1 MDYYHVQITPKSDAS
16 RVEVK
21 LDLTKEELMERF
33 VTPYRKGLPIFIDG
47 TVIPSDEIERI
58 RISKTAQDSQ
68 HVGKIVSEEQ
78 RRRIASGILDFTG
91 SNAQRIANKGE
102 DVTDEFIWGP
112 PGTDLKAT
120 SQNAQLAR
128 LSTENRNVFVVHGR
142 NEKARKAIFE
152 FLRSIGLDPLEWSEA
167 AQSTGKA
174 TPYIGEILDA
184 AFSRAHAVVVLLT
197 PDDEARLREPFQS
210 DSDPPYETQLT
221 GQARPNVLFE
231 AGMAMERDQ
240 DRTLLVELGSL
251 RPFSDIAGRHTIRLD
266 NSGQQR
272 QQLAKRLQSAGCPVN
287 WEGTDWHTAG
297 GFEAA
302 VVATI
307 QESSE
312 PTTALERQS
321 ASAEARKL
329 SDDANDLLMEAA
341 EDSRGTILAIS
352 TFGGLSIS
360 TNGRN
365 FVEAGSPQ
373 AEARSEARWKQA
385 FRELVDHVLIED
397 PTGKGQIFQVTQSG
411 FQLADSLLAS
421 KKSRT
426 TYREGG

>member
-1 MDYYHVQITPKSDAS
+1 
-16 RVEVK
+16 
-21 LDLTKEELMERF
+21 
-33 VTPYRKGLPIFIDG
+33 
-47 TVIPSDEIERI
+47 
-58 RISKTAQDSQ
+58 
-68 HVGKIVSEEQ
+68 
-78 RRRIASGILDFTG
+78 
-91 SNAQRIANKGE
+91 
-102 DVTDEFIWGP
+102 
-112 PGTDLKAT
+112 
-120 SQNAQLAR
+120 
-128 LSTENRNVFVVHGR
+128 
-142 NEKARKAIFE
+142 
-152 FLRSIGLDPLEWSEA
+152 
-167 AQSTGKA
+167 
-174 TPYIGEILDA
+174 
-184 AFSRAHAVVVLLT
+184 
-197 PDDEARLREPFQS
+197 
-210 DSDPPYETQLT
+210 
-221 GQARPNVLFE
+221 
-231 AGMAMERDQ
+231 MERDQ

-287 WEGTDWHTAG
+287 LEGTDWHTAG
-297 GFEAA
+297 DFEAA

-341 EDSRGTILAIS
+341 EDSNGTILVVS

-411 FQLADSLLAS
+411 FQLADNL
-421 KKSRT
+421 
-426 TYREGG
+426 

>member
-1 MDYYHVQITPKSDAS
+1 MFYQVT
-16 RVEVK
+16 VK
-21 LDLTKEELMERF
+21 
-33 VTPYRKGLPIFIDG
+33 RKD
-47 TVIPSDEIERI
+47 SKAQEIEALNLSRESLELRLLDPYQQGGSITLKGTTVQCSEIDRI
-58 RISKTAQDSQ
+58 RIVETRAE
-68 HVGKIVSEEQ
+68 INVSDVIG
-78 RRRIASGILDFTG
+78 RLDLQVQGFTY
-91 SNAQRIANKGE
+91 SRDE
-102 DVTDEFIWGP
+102 RDVTDDFITGP
-112 PGTDLKAT
+112 PGEKLEVG
-120 SQNAQLAR
+120 SQRIQGMR
-128 LSTENRNVFVVHGR
+128 PVTGTREVFVVHGR
-142 NEKARKAIFE
+142 NEIARKAIFV
-152 FLRSIGLDPLEWSEA
+152 FLRSIGLDPLEWAEA
-167 AQSTGKA
+167 AHATGKP

-184 AFSRAHAVVVLLT
+184 AFSRAHAVVVLFT

-240 DRTLLVELGSL
+240 DRTVLVELGSL

-287 WEGTDWHTAG
+287 LEGPDWLTAG
-297 GFEAA
+297 DFEAA
-302 VVATI
+302 VVATV

-312 PTTALERQS
+312 PTAALERQS
-321 ASAEARKL
+321 ASDEALKL
-329 SDDANDLLMEAA
+329 SDDAKDLLMEAA

-365 FVEAGSPQ
+365 FVEVGGPQ
-373 AEARSEARWKQA
+373 VEARSEARWKQA

-411 FQLADSLLAS
+411 FQVADNL
-421 KKSRT
+421 
-426 TYREGG
+426 